1 VKWPW
6 TFARKRP
13 EGDIYRRV
21 RRQQIALL
29 RGEDKAVKQMGRVWK
44 DSEKAILARL
54 DLYIERLAQAQAA
67 GLEISPNWAFQ
78 IDRYV
83 ELLGTIGQELNRY
96 GLAAE
101 DITER
106 QQRTAGELGV
116 NHAQE
121 LMRASEI
128 GTSFVR
134 VPVNAVA
141 NIVGAL
147 NDGSPLRD
155 LFNSLGPDAIDT
167 AERTFT
173 TLMAAGK
180 GPKEMARV
188 FKKELGITRRRAE
201 LITRTE
207 SLRAYRESQRTNY
220 KANASVISGWRWV
233 SARDSRTCPI
243 CLAMDGSE
251 HELDEQMATHPACRC
266 TQSPIPKYR
275 RVARQTG
282 EDFLREKPEAE
293 QKRILGPSRYA
304 RWKGGMSLRDMVET
318 VPNSK
323 WGPSTRLIPLVRL
336 GNASASTPPRPTPT
350 PTRPAPSR
358 PATNPAPIS
367 TPRPIAPTSTPAA
380 PPAGASG
387 LQLIGTPTAPAV
399 GIPLPPRPTQTA
411 DPFKKGY
418 STTTSLVTT
427 PKHPRKL
434 TRNMAAAVKRAG
446 DAIDRVHGPDG
457 MASWP
462 TPLPIANIGQAKAM
476 GRFYS
481 KRSNGDPAEI
491 QVGRTETELTFVH
504 EFGHYFD
511 ASMAPFGGIVRRKIA
526 SLTQAQQVAIEA
538 FFKAVDKS
546 DGIAKANEYATKNSR
561 IFQMLEAYHLQ
572 PYELWARAYCQTIA
586 ELSKDSTLL
595 SQLAAAQSR
604 QAIIGVPDVPEH
616 WETSDFGPIRDAVVE
631 VIRAFGAMK

>member
-1 VKWPW
+1 
-6 TFARKRP
+6 
-13 EGDIYRRV
+13 
-21 RRQQIALL
+21 
-29 RGEDKAVKQMGRVWK
+29 MGRVWK

-54 DLYIERLAQAQAA
+54 DRYIERLAEAQDA

-106 QQRTAGELGV
+106 QQRTSGELGV

-134 VPVNAVA
+134 VPVDAVQ

-147 NDGSPLRD
+147 NDGSPLRE
-155 LFNSLGPDAIDT
+155 LFNGLGPDAIDT

-180 GPKEMARV
+180 GPREMARALR
-188 FKKELGITRRRAE
+188 KEIQVTRRRAE

-304 RWKGGMSLRDMVET
+304 KWKAGMPLRSMVET

-323 WGPSTRLIPLVRL
+323 WGPSTRLIPLSRL
-336 GNASASTPPRPTPT
+336 GDAPATPPRPTPPPSSTVPPTVT
-350 PTRPAPSR
+350 P
-358 PATNPAPIS
+358 
-367 TPRPIAPTSTPAA
+367 PT
-380 PPAGASG
+380 
-387 LQLIGTPTAPAV
+387 LIGTPTAPSV
-399 GIPLPPRPTQTA
+399 GIPIPPPPPITV

-427 PKHPRKL
+427 SKDKRKL
-434 TRNMAAAVKRAG
+434 TRNLAAAVKRAG
-446 DAIDRVHGPDG
+446 EAIDRVHGPDG

-481 KRSNGDPAEI
+481 RRGSGDPVEI

-511 ASMAPFGGIVRRKIA
+511 ASMAPHGGIVRRKLA

-538 FFKAVDKS
+538 FFEAVDKS
-546 DGIAKANEYATKNSR
+546 DGIAKANEYATKNPR

-572 PYELWARAYCQTIA
+572 PYEIWARAYCQTIA

-595 SQLAAAQSR
+595 SQLSAAQSR